1 MQKKKPRTVLFKT
14 SLNLISILL
23 RLCSVAQKTGVFKGK
38 YQHIVII
45 NQLIQAVLRG
55 NNAHFCLL
63 YSCFCHIACPQVNLR
78 RTVICLCLCQRG
90 LCRGNLCFHCG
101 LPFPYRFL
109 PFSDYALRCH
119 NYIPVYWNPD
129 AYSIHQHSFS

>member
-14 SLNLISILL
+14 SLNFISILL
-23 RLCSVAQKTGVFKGK
+23 RLCSVAQKAGVFKGK

-45 NQLIQAVLRG
+45 NQLIQAVLCG

-78 RTVICLCLCQRG
+78 P
-90 LCRGNLCFHCG
+90 RGNL
-101 LPFPYRFL
+101 
-109 PFSDYALRCH
+109 
-119 NYIPVYWNPD
+119 PVPL
-129 AYSIHQHSFS
+129 SERSVQR

>member
-14 SLNLISILL
+14 SLNFISILL

-45 NQLIQAVLRG
+45 NQLIQAVLCG

-90 LCRGNLCFHCG
+90 LCRGNLCFH
-101 LPFPYRFL
+101 LL
-109 PFSDYALRCH
+109 QL
-119 NYIPVYWNPD
+119 
-129 AYSIHQHSFS
+129 

>member
-1 MQKKKPRTVLFKT
+1 MQKKKPWAYLLKT
-14 SLNLISILL
+14 SLHFISILL

-63 YSCFCHIACPQVNLR
+63 YGCFCHIACPQVNLR
-78 RTVICLCLCQRG
+78 RAVICLCLC
-90 LCRGNLCFHCG
+90 
-101 LPFPYRFL
+101 
-109 PFSDYALRCH
+109 
-119 NYIPVYWNPD
+119 
-129 AYSIHQHSFS
+129 